1 MGHTIR
7 RVVCMQ
13 KILRKMREAYR
24 EARKAYPGKPL
35 REIVLNLKTGEFS
48 FLFGG
53 KAENRELS
61 RNRQP

>member
-1 MGHTIR
+1 
-7 RVVCMQ
+7 MQ